1 MSLET
6 ITSKMTLTGQAEP
19 ESAPT
24 DKDKPLIDID
34 AVLPQLTLHEKIALL
49 SGTDFWH
56 TYAVERL
63 GIPPIRLSD
72 GPNGVRGT
80 KFFAGTPSACFPCG
94 TALASTWSTTLLRSC
109 GSLMAEEAKAKG
121 ASVILGPTVNMQR
134 SPLGGRGFESFSED
148 PVLSGLCARGVVQGM
163 QGEGVAA
170 CVKHFVGNDQE
181 HERQAVSSII
191 SERALREIYLMP
203 FQLACGAGAGQGAS
217 GTEGEGNEERPWA
230 VMTAYNRV
238 NGLHCSESPRLIND
252 ILRKEWG
259 WDGLVMSDWY
269 GTYSTAEALN
279 AGLDLEMP
287 GPAKMRGEMVTYALG
302 AKKVSERTIDERVR
316 NVLGLVNRV
325 QGAGVQ
331 PYAVEGTNDTPE
343 TRAKLREVAAEAI
356 VLLKN
361 DNNILPFDKTKTVS
375 PPMPRHLQP
384 PYVIILPS
392 FLPSFLSPLGEG
404 WIPYPPSLVLLAC

>member
-6 ITSKMTLTGQAEP
+6 ITSNMTLTGAAEP

-24 DKDKPLIDID
+24 DKDKPLINID
-34 AVLPQLTLHEKIALL
+34 EVLPKLTLHEKIALL

-94 TALASTWSTTLLRSC
+94 TALASTWNTSLLRSC
-109 GSLMAEEAKAKG
+109 GTLMAEEAKAKG
-121 ASVILGPTVNMQR
+121 ASAILGPTVNMQR

-148 PVLSGLCARGVVQGM
+148 PVLSGLCARGVVQGIQEM
-163 QGEGVAA
+163 GVAA
-170 CVKHFVGNDQE
+170 CIKHFVGNDQE

-203 FQLACGAGAGQGAS
+203 FQLACGA
-217 GTEGEGNEERPWA
+217 EGEESPWA

-259 WDGLVMSDWY
+259 WEGLVMSDWY
-269 GTYSTAEALN
+269 GTYSTSEALN

-331 PYAVEGTNDTPE
+331 PNAVEGTNDTPE

-361 DNNILPFDKTKTVS
+361 ENNVLPFDRNKTVS
-375 PPMPRHLQP
+375 PSVPRSSAT
-384 PYVIILPS
+384 IL
-392 FLPSFLSPLGEG
+392 LS
-404 WIPYPPSLVLLAC
+404 